1 MKTDDLIDALSSEGP
16 GHARGRR
23 HWPLSLAAGPLLC
36 LAALALT
43 LGQPLAALPRIG
55 AAPYAMKLAFATSVA
70 LVAMFA
76 LRTSGIP
83 GRHLAGRLM
92 VLAVPFAGVV
102 ALAGME
108 VAATD
113 PVWPGRT
120 WARCVTAIALLTPL
134 GFTAAILL
142 LRRLA
147 PTRLRLSGGLA
158 GIAAGAIAASAYA
171 LWCPETTAL
180 FLLAWYAGP
189 ILAAGA
195 LGAVLGPPLLKW

>member
-1 MKTDDLIDALSSEGP
+1 MKTDELIEALSREGP
-16 GHARGRR
+16 GRVPGGWR
-23 HWPLSLAAGPLLC
+23 WPLPLVAGLLLC
-36 LAALALT
+36 LATVAVA

-55 AAPYAMKLAFATSVA
+55 AAPYAMKLAFAASVA
-70 LVAMFA
+70 LVGMFA

-83 GRHLAGRLM
+83 GRRLAGRLLVLTIPFAA
-92 VLAVPFAGVV
+92 VLA
-102 ALAGME
+102 LAAME

-113 PVWPGRT
+113 LVWPGRT
-120 WARCVTAIALLTPL
+120 WAQCVTAIALLTPL
-134 GFTAAILL
+134 GFTAAILA

-158 GIAAGAIAASAYA
+158 GIVAGAIAASAYA
-171 LWCPETTAL
+171 LWCPEATAV

-195 LGAVLGPPLLKW
+195 VGALLGPRVLRW